1 MSKIEAALADVAR
14 ASVRVDRSKL
24 AADVAVRTAIGVGIP
39 LVVGLAT
46 GHTLIGVTAST
57 GALSGGFASLQGT
70 YRSRAEVVLVASAA
84 MALSAFVGATV
95 GHLFGPD
102 IVVVA
107 AWGFGAGLAVCLGQA
122 ATVVGVQSLVG
133 LVVYS
138 QFHLTAA
145 VAAEEAGWVLAG
157 GVVQTLLV
165 VVVWPL
171 RRFPAERR
179 ALSLAYDS
187 LATFAR
193 SLVTTPTALLA
204 PGALDALGPVMRD
217 PQPFSREVD
226 TAAHQAL
233 ANQAERIRLELAAVA
248 RGRQRLGDH
257 GEREAAGDVDLILQA
272 TSSVLAEVSDALHR
286 ARVPAG
292 WDDERYQFETALHGL
307 RATASS
313 SRGARGAWTLATLDD
328 TVRRCEALAGQLR
341 AALRS
346 AAIPAGGEATV
357 LPGVGEAARP
367 ETGTIAE
374 PGEPPAALCSRRR
387 SPLRERVAVLR
398 ANLALSSQA
407 CRHGMR
413 LAAALA
419 VGEALSH
426 AFSEAHRY
434 WLPLTVMIVLK
445 PDFSST
451 FTRGLSRVAGT
462 LAGAGLVT
470 VAVAELRPGHVALT
484 ALVVFW
490 CWAAITTLLANY
502 AIYSVC
508 IASLVVTLLAFVGE
522 PELHVAAD
530 RSLYTVVGAALALLA
545 YALWPTWAAATLRD
559 RLSDLV
565 ATEGRYGQEVLRAWV
580 DPGRADRGGL
590 QRARLNAR
598 LARSNAE
605 AAVDRWLSEPASGD
619 APSRDTVVAVMA
631 AVRNY
636 VQGVLALHAQLPA
649 GGPVRPEVG
658 ALADEVD
665 DALGSVADAIRSGQS
680 RARLPSLR
688 STQLALVRSLDA
700 GEGATAVGGRR
711 ALDGAAVALASDT
724 DLVVNAVNTL
734 GHLVGVTEDVE
745 Q

>member
-1 MSKIEAALADVAR
+1 
-14 ASVRVDRSKL
+14 
-24 AADVAVRTAIGVGIP
+24 
-39 LVVGLAT
+39 
-46 GHTLIGVTAST
+46 T

-102 IVVVA
+102 IAIVA
-107 AWGFGAGLAVCLGQA
+107 VWGFGAGLAVCLGQA

-179 ALSLAYDS
+179 ALSLAYGS
-187 LATFAR
+187 LAKFAG
-193 SLVTTPTALLA
+193 SLTTTPTALLT

-248 RGRQRLGDH
+248 RGRQRLGER
-257 GEREAAGDVDLILQA
+257 GELEAARDVDLILET
-272 TSSVLAEVSDALHR
+272 TSVVLAEVSDAIRR

-292 WDDERYQFETALHGL
+292 WDDERYQFESALQGL
-307 RATASS
+307 RAAASS
-313 SRGARGAWTLATLDD
+313 PPAKRDAWTLATLDD

-346 AAIPAGGEATV
+346 AAIPAGGDATV
-357 LPGVGEAARP
+357 LHEMRETGEASAPRR
-367 ETGTIAE
+367 
-374 PGEPPAALCSRRR
+374 SRR

-434 WLPLTVMIVLK
+434 WLPMTVMIVLK

-451 FTRGLSRVAGT
+451 FTRGLSRVVGT

-470 VAVAELRPGHVALT
+470 LAVAELRPGHVALT
-484 ALVVFW
+484 VLVVFW

-530 RSLYTVVGAALALLA
+530 RSLYTVVGAALALVA

-559 RLSDLV
+559 RLSELI
-565 ATEGRYGQEVLRAWV
+565 ATEGRYGREVLTAWV
-580 DPGRADRGGL
+580 DPGQADRGGL
-590 QRARLNAR
+590 QKARLNAR

-605 AAVDRWLSEPASGD
+605 ATVDRWLSEPASGD

-649 GGPVRPEVG
+649 DGPVRPEVG
-658 ALADEVD
+658 ALAQEVAG
-665 DALGSVADAIRSGQS
+665 ALGSVADAIQSGES
-680 RARLPSLR
+680 RAHLPALR

-700 GEGATAVGGRR
+700 GHDR
-711 ALDGAAVALASDT
+711 AAVALAGDT

-734 GHLVGVTEDVE
+734 GHLVGVTEAAE
-745 Q
+745 R